1 MGKLSTTGLEQ
12 ATTVAAG
19 NFTATGVG
27 SSVPIFGPT
36 NFFVYGT
43 FVGSVQL
50 ERSFD
55 GGTNWIT
62 YNTLDAANDFAKF
75 TAPGSLVITEPEHGM
90 LYRVNCTA
98 FTSGTINWRLSSST
112 DLYAT
117 GRGFQ

>member
-1 MGKLSTTGLEQ
+1 MGKLSATGLEQ
-12 ATTVAAG
+12 ATTVASG
-19 NFTATGVG
+19 TLSATGAG
-27 SSVPIFGPT
+27 TTTPIFGPC

-43 FVGSVQL
+43 FVGTVQL

-55 GGTNWIT
+55 GGTTWVP
-62 YNTLDAANDFAKF
+62 YTLDAANDYAKF
-75 TAPGSLVITEPEHGM
+75 TTPASLVFSEPEHGM
-90 LYRVNCTA
+90 LYRVNCIA